1 VRLED
6 SAVKILIVSPTPTHP
21 VTAGNRARVGSLV
34 RALQRLGHE
43 LHFALGTL
51 AEPDLAAMRELL
63 GERLHVL
70 RCRRPYSIGGFLPR
84 VRRKLLKMI
93 GSEAAYLW
101 SLDDHYDPGLSPQIA
116 QLCSREA
123 FDAVIV
129 EYVFMSKAFE
139 AVPKGAIKILD
150 THDRFA
156 LRHRTFLE
164 AGQAPQWFSTSVAE
178 ENQGFRRADYVLAIQ
193 EQEARTFVEQ
203 LGGQGPEVI
212 TVGHLL
218 DTQERIVPATV
229 PHAVFLASGN
239 PINVD
244 AARYFISSVLPL
256 VRRAQPDF
264 RLLLAGDVG
273 AEFGNGQTGKPE
285 AVTCLGRV
293 AAVNDAFRQGALA
306 VNPVRMGTG
315 LNIKMLEALAC
326 GIPCVSSEAG
336 SRGLEQYRGK
346 AFLAVRDDDPA
357 AMAEAILSLLSD
369 RERATALGDAGY
381 RLAEEWNRA
390 QLAGLLT
397 VLAIG
402 SVDVCSKAGSRQPAK
417 VTPFAGGNE
426 AAV

>member
-1 VRLED
+1 M
-6 SAVKILIVSPTPTHP
+6 ISPTPTHP
-21 VTAGNRARVGSLV
+21 VTAGNRARIGSLV

-43 LHFALGTL
+43 MHFALGTL
-51 AEPDLAAMRELL
+51 AQPDLPAMRDLL

-70 RCRRPYSIGGFLPR
+70 RCQRPYSIGGFLPR
-84 VRRKLLKMI
+84 ARRRLLKMQ

-116 QLCSREA
+116 KLCGREA

-129 EYVFMSKAFE
+129 EYVFMSKAFD
-139 AVPKGAIKILD
+139 AVPPGPIKILD

-164 AGQAPQWFSTSVAE
+164 AGQEPQWFSTSVAE

-193 EQEARTFVEQ
+193 DQEAHAFVEQ
-203 LGGQGPEVI
+203 LAGQGPRVI

-218 DTQERIVPATV
+218 DMQERIVASQA

-256 VRRAQPDF
+256 VRRAQPEF

-273 AEFGNGQTGKPE
+273 AEFGNAD

-293 AAVNDAFRQGALA
+293 ASVNDAFRQGALA

-326 GIPCVSSEAG
+326 GIPCVSSESG
-336 SRGLEQYRGK
+336 SRGLEQHRGK
-346 AFLAVRDDDPA
+346 AFLAVRDDDAA
-357 AMAEAILSLLSD
+357 AMAGAILSLLFD
-369 RERATALGDAGY
+369 RQRAAELGEAGY
-381 RLAEEWNRA
+381 RLAEAWNRT
-390 QLAGLLT
+390 QLAGLAS
-397 VLAIG
+397 VLATNL
-402 SVDVCSKAGSRQPAK
+402 PAP
-417 VTPFAGGNE
+417 TPDRWTC
-426 AAV
+426 AANGPRESAQADGPRPA

>member
-1 VRLED
+1 M
-6 SAVKILIVSPTPTHP
+6 KILVVSPTPTHP

-51 AEPDLAAMRELL
+51 AQPDLPAMRELL

-84 VRRKLLKMI
+84 VRRKLLKMM

-101 SLDDHYDPGLSPQIA
+101 SLDDHYDHGLSPQIA
-116 QLCSREA
+116 ELCGREA
-123 FDAVIV
+123 FEAVIV

-139 AVPKGAIKILD
+139 AVPSRAIRILD

-156 LRHRTFLE
+156 LRHKTFLE
-164 AGQAPQWFSTSVAE
+164 AGQTPQWFSTTVAE
-178 ENQGFRRADYVLAIQ
+178 ENAGFRRADYVLAIQ
-193 EQEARTFVEQ
+193 DQEARAFVEQ
-203 LGGQGPEVI
+203 LGGQGPQVI

-218 DTQERIVPATV
+218 DMQERIVPSTA

-256 VRRAQPDF
+256 VRRAQPEF
-264 RLLLAGDVG
+264 RLLLAGDVA
-273 AEFGNGQTGKPE
+273 AEFGNID

-293 AAVNDAFRQGALA
+293 ASVNDAFRQGALA

-336 SRGLEQYRGK
+336 SRGLEQHRDQ
-346 AFLAVRDDDPA
+346 AFLAVHDDDPA
-357 AMAEAILSLLSD
+357 AMAAAILSLLFD
-369 RERATALGDAGY
+369 RQRATELGEAGY
-381 RLAEEWNRA
+381 RLAEAWNRT
-390 QLAGLLT
+390 QLAGLST
-397 VLAIG
+397 VLAPNL
-402 SVDVCSKAGSRQPAK
+402 PAPAPDRW
-417 VTPFAGGNE
+417 TCAASALRESAPAGGPPR
-426 AAV
+426 AW

>member
-1 VRLED
+1 
-6 SAVKILIVSPTPTHP
+6 
-21 VTAGNRARVGSLV
+21 V

-51 AEPDLAAMRELL
+51 AEPDLAAMRDLL

-70 RCRRPYSIGGFLPR
+70 RCHRPYSIGGFLPR
-84 VRRKLLKMI
+84 LRRKLLKMM

-101 SLDDHYDPGLSPQIA
+101 SLDDHYDTGLSSQIA
-116 QLCSREA
+116 QLCGREA

-139 AVPKGAIKILD
+139 AVPQGAIKILD

-156 LRHRTFLE
+156 LRHRKFLE
-164 AGQAPQWFSTSVAE
+164 AGQAPQWFSTTVAE

-193 EQEARTFVEQ
+193 EQEARIFVEQ

-218 DTQERIVPATV
+218 DTQERIVPSTA

-244 AARYFISSVLPL
+244 AARYFIASVLPL

-273 AEFGNGQTGKPE
+273 AEFGTTEG
-285 AVTCLGRV
+285 VTCLGRV
-293 AAVNDAFRQGALA
+293 ASVNDAFRQGALA

-336 SRGLEQYRGK
+336 SRGLEQHRGK

-369 RERATALGDAGY
+369 RQRAAALGDAGY
-381 RLAEEWNRA
+381 RLAEEWNRT
-390 QLAGLLT
+390 QLAGLNR
-397 VLAIG
+397 VLATNPQ
-402 SVDVCSKAGSRQPAK
+402 APA
-417 VTPFAGGNE
+417 PDRWACAANEPRESAPAGGPRP
-426 AAV
+426 AW

>member
-1 VRLED
+1 M
-6 SAVKILIVSPTPTHP
+6 ISPTPTHP

-34 RALQRLGHE
+34 RALQRLGHD
-43 LHFALGTL
+43 LHFALATL
-51 AEPDLAAMRELL
+51 AQPDLPAMRALL

-70 RCRRPYSIGGFLPR
+70 RCRLPYRIGGLAPR
-84 VRRKLLKMI
+84 IRRKLLTLM

-101 SLDDHYDPGLSPQIA
+101 SLDDHYDHGLSPQIA
-116 QLCSREA
+116 ALCGREA

-139 AVPKGAIKILD
+139 AVPGTAIKILD

-156 LRHRTFLE
+156 LRHRSFLE
-164 AGQAPQWFSTSVAE
+164 AGQVPQWFSTSVAE
-178 ENQGFRRADYVLAIQ
+178 ENRGFRRADYVLAIQ
-193 EQEARTFVEQ
+193 EQEARAFVEQ
-203 LGGQGPEVI
+203 LGGQGPQVI

-218 DTQERIVPATV
+218 DVQERIVAATE

-256 VRRAQPDF
+256 VRRARPDF

-273 AEFGNGQTGKPE
+273 TGFGTVD
-285 AVTCLGRV
+285 AVACLGRV
-293 AAVNDAFRQGALA
+293 ASVNDAFRQGALA

-336 SRGLEQYRGK
+336 SRGLEQHRGK
-346 AFLAVRDDDPA
+346 AFLAVGDDAPA
-357 AMAEAILSLLSD
+357 AMAQAIVSLLSD
-369 RERATALGDAGY
+369 RQRAAALGEAGY
-381 RLAEEWNRA
+381 RLAEEWNRT
-390 QLAGLLT
+390 QLAGLNRVFLQSSST
-397 VLAIG
+397 SA
-402 SVDVCSKAGSRQPAK
+402 
-417 VTPFAGGNE
+417 
-426 AAV
+426 

>member
-1 VRLED
+1 M
-6 SAVKILIVSPTPTHP
+6 KILMISPTPTHP
-21 VTAGNRARVGSLV
+21 VTAGNRARIGSLV
-34 RALQRLGHE
+34 RTLQRLGHE

-51 AEPDLAAMRELL
+51 AQPDLSAMGELL

-70 RCRRPYSIGGFLPR
+70 RCRRPYAIGGFLPR
-84 VRRKLLKMI
+84 ARRKLLKI
-93 GSEAAYLW
+93 VGSEAAHTW
-101 SLDDHYDPGLSPQIA
+101 ALDDHYDPGLSPQIA
-116 QLCSREA
+116 ELCGGES

-139 AVPKGAIKILD
+139 AVPSDAIKILD

-164 AGQAPQWFSTSVAE
+164 AGQVPQWFSTSVAQ
-178 ENQGFRRADYVLAIQ
+178 ENAGFRRADYVLAIQ
-193 EQEARTFVEQ
+193 DQEARVFTEQ
-203 LGGQGPEVI
+203 LGEQQLGGRRPEVI

-218 DTQERIVPATV
+218 DVQERVIPATA

-256 VRRAQPDF
+256 VRRVRPDF

-273 AEFGNGQTGKPE
+273 AEFGDVE

-293 AAVNDAFRQGALA
+293 ASVNDAFRRGALA

-326 GIPCVSSEAG
+326 GIPCVTSEAG
-336 SRGLEQYRGK
+336 SRGLERHGGS
-346 AFLAVRDDDPA
+346 AFVAVGDDAAD
-357 AMAEAILSLLSD
+357 AMANAILSLLSD
-369 RERATALGDAGY
+369 PRRAAALGEAGF
-381 RLAEEWNRA
+381 RRAEEWNRT
-390 QLAGLLT
+390 QLAGLSR
-397 VLAIG
+397 VLN
-402 SVDVCSKAGSRQPAK
+402 AK
-417 VTPFAGGNE
+417 KSLRLSPVHSLVYE
-426 AAV
+426 RD